1 MKCFSVVTTAFFM
14 TALLFSV
21 SANADCARIAYS
33 RTTGYYG
40 TGYQYSSCDS
50 SDSVATDEAVRNCKN
65 SDCIVELAV
74 QGQCGSIARQVD
86 NTQYITTGVAAS
98 KSGAGNKAI
107 AACGSN
113 CKLVTSI
120 CAN

>member
-1 MKCFSVVTTAFFM
+1 MKCSSVVTTAFFM

-33 RTTGYYG
+33 RTTGSYG
-40 TGYQYSSCDS
+40 TGYETGSCSSAS
-50 SDSVATDEAVRNCKN
+50 SDKAVDACWK
-65 SDCIVELAV
+65 SDCIVELTV

-86 NTQYITTGVAAS
+86 NTQYISTGVAAS
-98 KSGAGNKAI
+98 KSGAGNKAM

-120 CAN
+120 CAD